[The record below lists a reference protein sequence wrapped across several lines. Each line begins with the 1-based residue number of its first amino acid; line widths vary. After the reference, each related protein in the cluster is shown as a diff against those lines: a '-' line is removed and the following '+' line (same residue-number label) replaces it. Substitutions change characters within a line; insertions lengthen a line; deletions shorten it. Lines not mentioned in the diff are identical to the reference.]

1 MAYIIEDPANCSR
14 NLPSDIFTGSRKVP
28 SPIGLRLI
36 HVTDLGN
43 LKSKLYL
50 IFKTSPRIDFIE
62 AASIPAGGMTNSDQ
76 ATEDLHA

>member
-1 MAYIIEDPANCSR
+1 MAYIIEDPANSGR

-28 SPIGLRLI
+28 SPVGLRLI
-36 HVTDLGN
+36 HVTDLGH

-50 IFKTSPRIDFIE
+50 TFKTGPQIDFIE